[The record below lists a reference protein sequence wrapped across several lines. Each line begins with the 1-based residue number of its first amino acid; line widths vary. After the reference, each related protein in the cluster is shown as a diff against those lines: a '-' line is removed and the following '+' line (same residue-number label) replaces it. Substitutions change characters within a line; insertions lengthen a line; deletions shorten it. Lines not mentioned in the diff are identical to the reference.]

1 MLKRE
6 KEMVQFQLDTE
17 KAIIKELEKEYQAA
31 LNQINEKIRILQSD
45 ELTQSRIYHLQYQK
59 ALQGQV
65 QAILEKLH
73 GDEYTTI
80 QQYLHDSYTDAFV
93 GTMYNLH
100 GQNMPL
106 IIPIDQ
112 KQAVKAILTDS
123 QINEGLYEALGVD
136 AQKLKK
142 AISSEITRGIASALT
157 YVEIARNISNASR
170 APLSRAKLIVRTE
183 GHRIQ
188 QEALYD
194 ASEEAKAHKADVV
207 NQWCAVLD
215 FRTRN
220 THRRLDGQLREVGD
234 YFEMDGKKAKYP
246 GGFGDPAED
255 CNCRCTL
262 LTRARAALDE
272 EELKTLQERADFF
285 GLDKSKDFADFKEKY
300 LNAAKTVETAG
311 KSLKKQG
318 NSGIINDAEDVAFYG
333 DPIMSSVGAKARN
346 HPNANNPFTG
356 EPIEFVV
363 GSRPEYP
370 RDHLLAGKGSKKP
383 IRKIQDI
390 VDAYGG
396 TPEEWKHEKAFY
408 WVYDEYGEERQ
419 VSIHWFE
426 DSQGNRVEEF
436 IKLYEGMM
444 YRDEYEK
451 D

>member
-1 MLKRE
+1 MQR
-6 KEMVQFQLDTE
+6 QLNTE
-17 KAIIKELEKEYQAA
+17 KRVIKELEKQYQAA
-31 LNQINEKIRILQSD
+31 LKQIDEKIIILQSD

-59 ALQGQV
+59 ALKGQV
-65 QAILEKLH
+65 QAILEKLK
-73 GDEYTTI
+73 GDVYTTI
-80 QQYLHDSYTDAFV
+80 QQFLHDSYTDAFI

-100 GQNMPL
+100 GQGLPL

-123 QINEGLYEALGVD
+123 QIDEGLYEALGVD
-136 AQKLKK
+136 ASKLKK
-142 AISSEITRGIASALT
+142 TISSEITRGIASGLT
-157 YVEIARNISNASR
+157 FAEIARNISNASK
-170 APLSRAKLIVRTE
+170 APLSRAKLITRTE
-183 GHRIQ
+183 SHRIQ
-188 QEALYD
+188 QEAAYD
-194 ASEEAKAHKADVV
+194 SSVEAKAHHADVV

-215 FRTRN
+215 GRTRDN
-220 THRRLDGQLREVGD
+220 HRKLDGQIREVGEA
-234 YFEMDGKKAKYP
+234 FEIDGKKAKYP

-255 CNCRCTL
+255 CNCRCVL
-262 LTRARAALDE
+262 LTRAVAALDE
-272 EELKTLQERADFF
+272 DELKTLQERADFW
-285 GLDKSKDFADFKEKY
+285 GLDKSKEFEEFKEKY
-300 LNAAKTVETAG
+300 LNAADA
-311 KSLKKQG
+311 LKKQKT
-318 NSGIINDAEDVAFYG
+318 NTTNTLKNQAKNDIIANGKNVAFFG

-346 HPNANNPFTG
+346 YPNASNPFTG
-356 EPIEFVV
+356 ESVEFVV

-370 RDHLLAGKGSKKP
+370 PDHLLAGKGSKKP

-390 VDAYGG
+390 VDTYGG